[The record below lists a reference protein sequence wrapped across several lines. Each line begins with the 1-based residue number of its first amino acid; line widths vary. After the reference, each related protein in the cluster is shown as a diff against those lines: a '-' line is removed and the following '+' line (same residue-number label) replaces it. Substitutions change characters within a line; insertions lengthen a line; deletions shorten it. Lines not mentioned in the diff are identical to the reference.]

1 MYKQVS
7 FFVTAAIMLTA
18 LVTIALCVGSE
29 TAHAAM
35 IVMKKTNMTVTPA
48 GGANMT
54 NATAGGANMT
64 KK

>member
-7 FFVTAAIMLTA
+7 FVITAAIMLTA
-18 LVTIALCVGSE
+18 LITIELYTGSE

-35 IVMKKTNMTVTPA
+35 IVIKKTNMTVTPA
-48 GGANMT
+48 AGANMT
-54 NATAGGANMT
+54 NATAAGANMT

>member
-1 MYKQVS
+1 MYKQLS
-7 FFVTAAIMLTA
+7 FAIMATIMLTA
-18 LVTIALCVGSE
+18 LVTIAMYSE
-29 TAHAAM
+29 SAHAAT
-35 IVMKKTNMTVTPA
+35 IVIKKTTVNKANAT

>member
-1 MYKQVS
+1 MYKQLS
-7 FFVTAAIMLTA
+7 FAIMAAIMLTA
-18 LVTIALCVGSE
+18 LVTIAMYSE
-29 TAHAAM
+29 SAHAAT
-35 IVMKKTNMTVTPA
+35 IVIKKTTVNKANAT